1 MNEQKLIKKQLAKNM
16 LYAFVVF
23 AIILIFFDAII
34 YHQVSTYMYKSIDK
48 ELIRAMELY
57 QNKNIVSEVKKVITK
72 ELDENIK
79 ITYVETKVNPRV
91 VCIVRDSKGEIL
103 NSETIGRFY
112 NDYVKDIEFNKNK
125 TDKVYSI
132 KVQDKYNYRGIT
144 VKGTTSE
151 GEEIYIQ
158 LLANVDGEVE
168 TINNMTDTLL
178 VGSLIIIGIAI
189 IGSYILSK
197 MTLKPIMESYKK
209 QTEFVQNAAHELRTP
224 LTIIQAKQQLLL
236 KEPESK
242 IIDKS
247 EDIRLTINETRR
259 LTKLVKELMILATAD
274 SNKLQVKKEQKN
286 IDEVVK
292 EVSTP
297 YAEYA
302 KMQNKDLTLNLNCN
316 KEVNIDVNKI
326 EQLMV
331 ILLDNAIK
339 YTKENENIQVNT
351 NYKDGKCIIEVA
363 DEGIGI
369 SDEQKKHIFERF
381 YRADKARSRETGG
394 TGLGL
399 AIAQTIVK
407 AHGGSIKV
415 HNNTPKGTKF
425 IVKI

>member
-1 MNEQKLIKKQLAKNM
+1 MEERKYLKKQLIKNM
-16 LYAFVVF
+16 IYTFTVF
-23 AIILIFFDAII
+23 TMLVLIFDCLI
-34 YHQVSTYMYKSIDK
+34 YKRAERQLYKEIDTELQSFVSREPNS
-48 ELIRAMELY
+48 
-57 QNKNIVSEVKKVITK
+57 KVVI
-72 ELDENIK
+72 
-79 ITYVETKVNPRV
+79 VNPSTMLV
-91 VCIVRDSKGEIL
+91 IRDVSLKSLKSKL
-103 NSETIGRFY
+103 FY
-112 NDYVKDIEFNKNK
+112 IS
-125 TDKVYSI
+125 T
-132 KVQDKYNYRGIT
+132 
-144 VKGTTSE
+144 
-151 GEEIYIQ
+151 
-158 LLANVDGEVE
+158 
-168 TINNMTDTLL
+168 
-178 VGSLIIIGIAI
+178 IIIITSAVA
-189 IGSYILSK
+189 SYVLSK
-197 MTLKPIMESYKK
+197 RTLKPIFMAWEK

-274 SNKLQVKKEQKN
+274 SNKLQMKKEQKN

-407 AHGGSIKV
+407 AHGGSIRV
-415 HNNTPKGTKF
+415 HNNTPKGTNF

>member
-1 MNEQKLIKKQLAKNM
+1 MEERKYLKKQLIKNM
-16 LYAFVVF
+16 IYTFTVF
-23 AIILIFFDAII
+23 TMLVLIFDCLI
-34 YHQVSTYMYKSIDK
+34 YKKAERQLYKEIDTELQSFVSREPKG
-48 ELIRAMELY
+48 
-57 QNKNIVSEVKKVITK
+57 KVVI
-72 ELDENIK
+72 
-79 ITYVETKVNPRV
+79 VNPSTMLVIRNV
-91 VCIVRDSKGEIL
+91 SLKSLKSKL
-103 NSETIGRFY
+103 FY
-112 NDYVKDIEFNKNK
+112 IS
-125 TDKVYSI
+125 T
-132 KVQDKYNYRGIT
+132 
-144 VKGTTSE
+144 
-151 GEEIYIQ
+151 
-158 LLANVDGEVE
+158 
-168 TINNMTDTLL
+168 
-178 VGSLIIIGIAI
+178 IIIITSAVA
-189 IGSYILSK
+189 SYVLSK
-197 MTLKPIMESYKK
+197 RTLKPIFMAWEK
-209 QTEFVQNAAHELRTP
+209 QNEFVQNAAHELRTP

-415 HNNTPKGTKF
+415 HNNTPKGKF